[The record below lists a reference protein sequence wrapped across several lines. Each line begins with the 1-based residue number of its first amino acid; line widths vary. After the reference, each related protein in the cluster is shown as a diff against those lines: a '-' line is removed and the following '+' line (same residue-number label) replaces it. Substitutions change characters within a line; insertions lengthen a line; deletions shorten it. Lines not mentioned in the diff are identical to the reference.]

1 MVKDVT
7 ETNIVETVLD
17 RLKSEDQI
25 LLRSHQFV
33 SVLKSVL
40 FGAVKF
46 LANTKFENEAALRVS
61 DKNGT
66 FIAGIVLE
74 RAVDDEGKNSFEARF
89 ELNEENIKDITTI
102 YDLSDEE
109 VQRFLNR
116 FMYVLTNNKFVNN
129 AFVFDITRVI
139 LSSVINSMMN
149 LNKSDIDDEDGYEVK
164 FDEYLTVT
172 ATDEDGKRIID
183 FEPAVDLK
191 KFIKDDKLID
201 IE

>member
-1 MVKDVT
+1 MVKDIK
-7 ETNIVETVLD
+7 ETNIIETVLE

-25 LLRSHQFV
+25 ILRSHQFV
-33 SVLKSVL
+33 NVLKSVL

-46 LANTKFENEAALRVS
+46 LANTKFENEAALRVN

-89 ELNEENIKDITTI
+89 ELNEDGIKDIVTV

-139 LSSVINSMMN
+139 LSSVINALMN
-149 LNKSDIDDEDGYEVK
+149 LNKTDIDEEGYEVK
-164 FDEYLTVT
+164 FDEYLTAT
-172 ATDEDGKRIID
+172 ATDEDGKRVVEL
-183 FEPAVDLK
+183 EPAVDLK
-191 KFIKDDKLID
+191 KFIKDDKLVD
-201 IE
+201 VE

>member
-1 MVKDVT
+1 MVKDIK
-7 ETNIVETVLD
+7 ETNIIETVLE
-17 RLKSEDQI
+17 RLKAEDQI
-25 LLRSHQFV
+25 ILRSHQFV
-33 SVLKSVL
+33 NVLKSVL

-46 LANTKFENEAALRVS
+46 LANTKFENEAALRVNN
-61 DKNGT
+61 KNGT

-89 ELNEENIKDITTI
+89 ELNEDGIKDIATV

-139 LSSVINSMMN
+139 LSSVINALMN
-149 LNKSDIDDEDGYEVK
+149 LNKTDIDEDGYEIK
-164 FDEYLTVT
+164 FDEYLTAT
-172 ATDEDGKRIID
+172 ATDEDGKRVID
-183 FEPAVDLK
+183 LEPAVDLK
-191 KFIKDDKLID
+191 KFIKDDKLVD
-201 IE
+201 VE

>member
-1 MVKDVT
+1 MVKDIK
-7 ETNIVETVLD
+7 ETNIIETVLE

-25 LLRSHQFV
+25 ILRSHQFV
-33 SVLKSVL
+33 NVLKSVL

-46 LANTKFENEAALRVS
+46 LANTKFENEAALRVN

-89 ELNEENIKDITTI
+89 ELNEDGIKDIATV

-116 FMYVLTNNKFVNN
+116 FMYVLINNKFVNN

-139 LSSVINSMMN
+139 LSSVINSLMN
-149 LNKSDIDDEDGYEVK
+149 LAKTDIDEDGYEIK
-164 FDEYLTVT
+164 FDEYLTAT
-172 ATDEDGKRIID
+172 ATDEDGKRVVEL
-183 FEPAVDLK
+183 EPAVDLK
-191 KFIKDDKLID
+191 KFIKDDKLVD
-201 IE
+201 VE

>member
-1 MVKDVT
+1 MVKDIK
-7 ETNIVETVLD
+7 ETNIIETVLE
-17 RLKSEDQI
+17 RLKAEDQI
-25 LLRSHQFV
+25 ILRSHQFV
-33 SVLKSVL
+33 NVLKSVL

-46 LANTKFENEAALRVS
+46 LANTKFENEAALRVN

-89 ELNEENIKDITTI
+89 ELNEDGIKDIATV

-139 LSSVINSMMN
+139 LSSVINALMN
-149 LNKSDIDDEDGYEVK
+149 LNKTDIDEDGYEVK

-172 ATDEDGKRIID
+172 ATEEDGKRVID

-191 KFIKDDKLID
+191 KFIKDDKLVD
-201 IE
+201 VE

>member
-1 MVKDVT
+1 MVKDIK
-7 ETNIVETVLD
+7 ETNIIETVLE
-17 RLKSEDQI
+17 RLKAEDQI
-25 LLRSHQFV
+25 ILRSHQFV
-33 SVLKSVL
+33 NVLKSVL

-46 LANTKFENEAALRVS
+46 LANTKFENEAALRVN

-74 RAVDDEGKNSFEARF
+74 RTVDDEGKNSFEARF
-89 ELNEENIKDITTI
+89 ELNEDGIKDIATV

-139 LSSVINSMMN
+139 LSSVINALMN
-149 LNKSDIDDEDGYEVK
+149 LAKTDIDEDGYEIK
-164 FDEYLTVT
+164 FDEYLTAT
-172 ATDEDGKRIID
+172 ATDEDGKRVID
-183 FEPAVDLK
+183 LEPAVDLK
-191 KFIKDDKLID
+191 KFIKDDKLVD
-201 IE
+201 VE

>member
-1 MVKDVT
+1 MVKDIK
-7 ETNIVETVLD
+7 ETSIIETVLE
-17 RLKSEDQI
+17 RLKAEDQI
-25 LLRSHQFV
+25 ILRSHQFV
-33 SVLKSVL
+33 NVLKSVL

-46 LANTKFENEAALRVS
+46 LANTKFENEAALRVN

-89 ELNEENIKDITTI
+89 ELNEDGIKDIATV

-139 LSSVINSMMN
+139 LSSVINALMN
-149 LNKSDIDDEDGYEVK
+149 LNKTDIDEDGYEIK
-164 FDEYLTVT
+164 FDEYLTAT
-172 ATDEDGKRIID
+172 ATDEDGKRVVEL
-183 FEPAVDLK
+183 EPAVDLK
-191 KFIKDDKLID
+191 KFIKDDKLVD
-201 IE
+201 VE

>member
-1 MVKDVT
+1 MVKDIK
-7 ETNIVETVLD
+7 ETNIIETVLE
-17 RLKSEDQI
+17 RLKAEDQI
-25 LLRSHQFV
+25 ILRSHQFV
-33 SVLKSVL
+33 NVLKSVL

-46 LANTKFENEAALRVS
+46 LANTKFENEAALRVN

-89 ELNEENIKDITTI
+89 ELNEDSIKDIATV

-139 LSSVINSMMN
+139 LSSVINALMN
-149 LNKSDIDDEDGYEVK
+149 LNKTDIDEDGYEIK
-164 FDEYLTVT
+164 FDEYLTAT
-172 ATDEDGKRIID
+172 ATDEDGKRVID
-183 FEPAVDLK
+183 LEPAVDLK
-191 KFIKDDKLID
+191 KFIKDDKLVD
-201 IE
+201 VE

>member
-1 MVKDVT
+1 MVKDIK
-7 ETNIVETVLD
+7 ETNIIETVLE
-17 RLKSEDQI
+17 RLKAEDQI
-25 LLRSHQFV
+25 ILRSHQFIN
-33 SVLKSVL
+33 VLKSVL

-46 LANTKFENEAALRVS
+46 LANTKFENEAALRVN

-89 ELNEENIKDITTI
+89 ELNEDGIKDIATV

-139 LSSVINSMMN
+139 LSSVINALMN
-149 LNKSDIDDEDGYEVK
+149 LNKTDIDEDGYEIK
-164 FDEYLTVT
+164 FDEYLTAT
-172 ATDEDGKRIID
+172 ATDEDGKRVID
-183 FEPAVDLK
+183 LEPAVDLK
-191 KFIKDDKLID
+191 KFIKDDKLVD
-201 IE
+201 VE

>member
-1 MVKDVT
+1 MVKDIK
-7 ETNIVETVLD
+7 ETNIIETVLE
-17 RLKSEDQI
+17 RLKAEDQI
-25 LLRSHQFV
+25 ILRSHQFV
-33 SVLKSVL
+33 NVLKSVL

-46 LANTKFENEAALRVS
+46 LANTKFENEAALRVN

-89 ELNEENIKDITTI
+89 ELDEDGVKDIATV

-139 LSSVINSMMN
+139 LSSVINALMN
-149 LNKSDIDDEDGYEVK
+149 LNKTDIDEEGYEVK
-164 FDEYLTVT
+164 FDEYLTAT
-172 ATDEDGKRIID
+172 ATDEDGKRVID
-183 FEPAVDLK
+183 LEPAVDLK
-191 KFIKDDKLID
+191 KFIKDDKLVD
-201 IE
+201 VE

>member
-1 MVKDVT
+1 MVKDVK
-7 ETNIVETVLD
+7 ETNIIETVLE

-25 LLRSHQFV
+25 ILRSHQFV
-33 SVLKSVL
+33 NVLKSVL

-46 LANTKFENEAALRVS
+46 LANTKFENEAALRVN

-89 ELNEENIKDITTI
+89 ELNEDGVKDIATV

-139 LSSVINSMMN
+139 LSSVINALMN
-149 LNKSDIDDEDGYEVK
+149 LNKTDIDEDGYEIK
-164 FDEYLTVT
+164 FDEYLTAT
-172 ATDEDGKRIID
+172 ATDEDGKRVVEI
-183 FEPAVDLK
+183 EPAVDLK
-191 KFIKDDKLID
+191 KFIKDDKLV
-201 IE
+201 ENE

>member
-1 MVKDVT
+1 MVKDIK
-7 ETNIVETVLD
+7 ETNIIETVLE
-17 RLKSEDQI
+17 RLKAEDQI
-25 LLRSHQFV
+25 ILRSHQFV
-33 SVLKSVL
+33 NVLKSVL

-46 LANTKFENEAALRVS
+46 LANTKFENEAVLRVN

-89 ELNEENIKDITTI
+89 ELDEDGVKDIATV

-139 LSSVINSMMN
+139 LSSVINALLN
-149 LNKSDIDDEDGYEVK
+149 LNKTDIDEDGYEVK

-172 ATDEDGKRIID
+172 ATEEDGKRVID

-191 KFIKDDKLID
+191 KFIKDDKLVD
-201 IE
+201 VE

>member
-1 MVKDVT
+1 MVKDVK
-7 ETNIVETVLD
+7 ETNIIETVLE

-25 LLRSHQFV
+25 ILRSHQFV
-33 SVLKSVL
+33 NVLKSVL

-46 LANTKFENEAALRVS
+46 LANTKFENEAALRVN

-89 ELNEENIKDITTI
+89 ELNEDGVKDIATV

-139 LSSVINSMMN
+139 LSSVINSLMN
-149 LNKSDIDDEDGYEVK
+149 LNKTDIDEDGYEIK
-164 FDEYLTVT
+164 FDEYLTAT
-172 ATDEDGKRIID
+172 ANDEDGKRVVEL
-183 FEPAVDLK
+183 EPAVDLK
-191 KFIKDDKLID
+191 KFIKDDKLV
-201 IE
+201 ENE

>member
-1 MVKDVT
+1 MVKDIK
-7 ETNIVETVLD
+7 ETNIIETVLE
-17 RLKSEDQI
+17 RLKAEDQI
-25 LLRSHQFV
+25 ILRSHQFV
-33 SVLKSVL
+33 NVLKSVL

-46 LANTKFENEAALRVS
+46 LANTKFENEAALRVN

-74 RAVDDEGKNSFEARF
+74 RAVDDEGKNSFESRF
-89 ELNEENIKDITTI
+89 ELEEDGIKDIATV

-139 LSSVINSMMN
+139 LSSVINALMN
-149 LNKSDIDDEDGYEVK
+149 LNKTDIDEDGYEIK

-172 ATDEDGKRIID
+172 ATEEDGKRVID
-183 FEPAVDLK
+183 FEPAVDMK
-191 KFIKDDKLID
+191 KFIKDDKLVD
-201 IE
+201 VE

>member
-1 MVKDVT
+1 MVKDVK
-7 ETNIVETVLD
+7 ETQIIETVLE
-17 RLKSEDQI
+17 RLKAEDQI
-25 LLRSHQFV
+25 ILRYHQFV
-33 SVLKSVL
+33 NVLKSVL

-46 LANTKFENEAALRVS
+46 LANTKFENEAVLRVN

-89 ELNEENIKDITTI
+89 ELNEDGVKDIATT

-139 LSSVINSMMN
+139 LSTIINALMN
-149 LNKSDIDDEDGYEVK
+149 LNKADIDEDGYEIK
-164 FDEYLTVT
+164 FDEYLT
-172 ATDEDGKRIID
+172 ASASEEDGERVVVLD
-183 FEPAVDLK
+183 PAVDLK
-191 KFIKDDKLID
+191 KFIKDDKLVD
-201 IE
+201 VE

>member
-1 MVKDVT
+1 MVKDVK
-7 ETNIVETVLD
+7 ETNIIETVLE
-17 RLKSEDQI
+17 RLKAEDQI
-25 LLRSHQFV
+25 ILRSHQFV
-33 SVLKSVL
+33 NVLKSVL

-46 LANTKFENEAALRVS
+46 LANTKFENEAALRVN

-74 RAVDDEGKNSFEARF
+74 RAIDDEGKNSFEARF
-89 ELNEENIKDITTI
+89 ELEEDGVKDIATV

-116 FMYVLTNNKFVNN
+116 FMYKLTNNKFVNN

-139 LSSVINSMMN
+139 LSSVINALMN
-149 LNKSDIDDEDGYEVK
+149 LNKTDIDEDGYEVK

-172 ATDEDGKRIID
+172 ATEEDGKRVID

-191 KFIKDDKLID
+191 KFIKDDKLVD
-201 IE
+201 VE

>member
-1 MVKDVT
+1 MVKDIK
-7 ETNIVETVLD
+7 ETNIIETVLE

-25 LLRSHQFV
+25 ILRSHQFV
-33 SVLKSVL
+33 NVLKSVL

-46 LANTKFENEAALRVS
+46 LANTKFENEAALRVN

-66 FIAGIVLE
+66 FIAGIILE

-89 ELNEENIKDITTI
+89 ELNEDGIKDIATV

-139 LSSVINSMMN
+139 LSSVINALMN
-149 LNKSDIDDEDGYEVK
+149 LNKTDIDEDGYEIK
-164 FDEYLTVT
+164 FDEYLTAT
-172 ATDEDGKRIID
+172 ATDEDGKRVID
-183 FEPAVDLK
+183 LEPAVDLK
-191 KFIKDDKLID
+191 KFIKDDKLVD
-201 IE
+201 VE

>member
-1 MVKDVT
+1 MVKDVK
-7 ETNIVETVLD
+7 ETQIIETVLE
-17 RLKSEDQI
+17 RLKAEDQI
-25 LLRSHQFV
+25 ILRSHQFV
-33 SVLKSVL
+33 NVLKSVL

-46 LANTKFENEAALRVS
+46 LANTKFENEAVLRVN

-89 ELNEENIKDITTI
+89 ELNEDGVKDIATT

-139 LSSVINSMMN
+139 LSSIINALMN
-149 LNKSDIDDEDGYEVK
+149 LNKADVDEDGYEIK
-164 FDEYLTVT
+164 FDEYLTASAV
-172 ATDEDGKRIID
+172 DEDGERVVLL
-183 FEPAVDLK
+183 EPAVDLK
-191 KFIKDDKLID
+191 KFIKDDKLVD
-201 IE
+201 VE

>member
-1 MVKDVT
+1 MVKDVK
-7 ETNIVETVLD
+7 ETNIIETVLE
-17 RLKSEDQI
+17 RLKAEDQI
-25 LLRSHQFV
+25 ILRSHQFV
-33 SVLKSVL
+33 NVLKSVL

-46 LANTKFENEAALRVS
+46 LANTKFENEAALRVN

-89 ELNEENIKDITTI
+89 ELEEDGVKDIATV

-116 FMYVLTNNKFVNN
+116 FMYTLTNNKFVNN

-139 LSSVINSMMN
+139 LSSVINALMN
-149 LNKSDIDDEDGYEVK
+149 LNKTDIDEDGYEVK

-172 ATDEDGKRIID
+172 ATEEDGKRVID

-191 KFIKDDKLID
+191 KFIKDDKLVD
-201 IE
+201 VE

>member
-1 MVKDVT
+1 MVKDIK
-7 ETNIVETVLD
+7 ETNIIETVLE
-17 RLKSEDQI
+17 RLKAEDQI
-25 LLRSHQFV
+25 ILRSHQFV
-33 SVLKSVL
+33 NVLKSVL

-46 LANTKFENEAALRVS
+46 LANTKFENEAVLRVN

-89 ELNEENIKDITTI
+89 ELDEDGVKDIATV

-129 AFVFDITRVI
+129 AFIFDITRVI
-139 LSSVINSMMN
+139 LSSVINALMN
-149 LNKSDIDDEDGYEVK
+149 LNKTDIDEDGYEVK

-172 ATDEDGKRIID
+172 ATEEDGKRVID

-191 KFIKDDKLID
+191 KFIKDDKLVD
-201 IE
+201 VE

>member
-1 MVKDVT
+1 MVKDVK
-7 ETNIVETVLD
+7 ETQIIETVLE
-17 RLKSEDQI
+17 RLKAEDQI
-25 LLRSHQFV
+25 ILRSHQFV
-33 SVLKSVL
+33 NVLKSVL

-46 LANTKFENEAALRVS
+46 LANTKFENEAVLRVN

-89 ELNEENIKDITTI
+89 ELNEDGVKDIATT

-116 FMYVLTNNKFVNN
+116 FMYVLINNKFVNN

-139 LSSVINSMMN
+139 LSSIINALMN
-149 LNKSDIDDEDGYEVK
+149 LNKADIDEDGYEIK
-164 FDEYLTVT
+164 FDEYLTASAV
-172 ATDEDGKRIID
+172 DEDGERVVLL
-183 FEPAVDLK
+183 EPAVDLK
-191 KFIKDDKLID
+191 KFIKDDKLVD
-201 IE
+201 VE

>member
-1 MVKDVT
+1 MVKDIK
-7 ETNIVETVLD
+7 ETNIIETVLE
-17 RLKSEDQI
+17 RLKAEDQI
-25 LLRSHQFV
+25 ILRSHQFV
-33 SVLKSVL
+33 NVLKSVL

-46 LANTKFENEAALRVS
+46 LANTKFENEAVLRVN

-89 ELNEENIKDITTI
+89 ELDEDGVKDIATV

-139 LSSVINSMMN
+139 LSSVINALMN
-149 LNKSDIDDEDGYEVK
+149 LNKTDIDEDGYEVK

-172 ATDEDGKRIID
+172 ATEEDSKRVID

-191 KFIKDDKLID
+191 KFIKDDKLVD
-201 IE
+201 VE

>member
-1 MVKDVT
+1 MVKDVK
-7 ETNIVETVLD
+7 ETQIIETVLE
-17 RLKSEDQI
+17 RLKAEDQI
-25 LLRSHQFV
+25 ILRSHQFV
-33 SVLKSVL
+33 NVLKSVL

-46 LANTKFENEAALRVS
+46 LANTKFENEAVLRVN

-89 ELNEENIKDITTI
+89 ELNEDGVKDIATT

-139 LSSVINSMMN
+139 LSSIINALMN
-149 LNKSDIDDEDGYEVK
+149 LNKADIDEDGYEIK
-164 FDEYLTVT
+164 FDEYLT
-172 ATDEDGKRIID
+172 ASASEEDGERVVVLD
-183 FEPAVDLK
+183 PAVDLK
-191 KFIKDDKLID
+191 KFIKDDKLVD
-201 IE
+201 VE

>member
-1 MVKDVT
+1 MVKDIK
-7 ETNIVETVLD
+7 ETNIIETVLE
-17 RLKSEDQI
+17 RLKAEDQI
-25 LLRSHQFV
+25 ILRSHQFV
-33 SVLKSVL
+33 NVLKSVL

-46 LANTKFENEAALRVS
+46 LANTKFENEAALRVN

-66 FIAGIVLE
+66 FITGIVLE

-89 ELNEENIKDITTI
+89 ELEEDGIKDIATV

-139 LSSVINSMMN
+139 LSSVINALMN
-149 LNKSDIDDEDGYEVK
+149 LNKTDIDEDGYEVK

-172 ATDEDGKRIID
+172 ATEEDGKRVID
-183 FEPAVDLK
+183 FEPAVDMK
-191 KFIKDDKLID
+191 KFIKDDKLVD
-201 IE
+201 VE

>member
-1 MVKDVT
+1 MVKDIK
-7 ETNIVETVLD
+7 ETNIIETVLE
-17 RLKSEDQI
+17 RLKAEDQI
-25 LLRSHQFV
+25 ILRSHQFV
-33 SVLKSVL
+33 NVLKSIL

-46 LANTKFENEAALRVS
+46 LANTKFENEAVLRVN

-89 ELNEENIKDITTI
+89 ELDEDGVKDIATV

-139 LSSVINSMMN
+139 LSSVINALMN
-149 LNKSDIDDEDGYEVK
+149 LNKTDIDEDGYEVK

-172 ATDEDGKRIID
+172 ATEEDGKRVID

-191 KFIKDDKLID
+191 KFIKDDKLVD
-201 IE
+201 VE

>member
-1 MVKDVT
+1 MVKDIK
-7 ETNIVETVLD
+7 ETNIIETVLE
-17 RLKSEDQI
+17 RLKAEDQI
-25 LLRSHQFV
+25 ILRSHQFV
-33 SVLKSVL
+33 NVLKSVL

-46 LANTKFENEAALRVS
+46 LANTKFENEAALRVN

-74 RAVDDEGKNSFEARF
+74 RAVDDAGKNSFEARF
-89 ELNEENIKDITTI
+89 ELNEDGIKDIATV

-139 LSSVINSMMN
+139 LSSVINALMN
-149 LNKSDIDDEDGYEVK
+149 LNKTDIDEEGYEVK
-164 FDEYLTVT
+164 FDEYLTAT
-172 ATDEDGKRIID
+172 ATDEDGKRVVEL
-183 FEPAVDLK
+183 EPAVDLK
-191 KFIKDDKLID
+191 KFIKDDKLVD
-201 IE
+201 VE

>member
-1 MVKDVT
+1 MVKDIK
-7 ETNIVETVLD
+7 ETNIIETVLE
-17 RLKSEDQI
+17 RLKAEDQI
-25 LLRSHQFV
+25 ILRSHQFV
-33 SVLKSVL
+33 NVLKSVL

-46 LANTKFENEAALRVS
+46 LANTKFENEAALRVN

-74 RAVDDEGKNSFEARF
+74 RAVDDEGKYSFEARF
-89 ELNEENIKDITTI
+89 ELNEDGIKDITTI

-139 LSSVINSMMN
+139 LSSVINALMN
-149 LNKSDIDDEDGYEVK
+149 LNKTDIDEEGYEVK
-164 FDEYLTVT
+164 FDEYLTAT
-172 ATDEDGKRIID
+172 ATDEDGKRVVEL
-183 FEPAVDLK
+183 EPAVDLK
-191 KFIKDDKLID
+191 KFIKDDKLVD
-201 IE
+201 VE

>member
-1 MVKDVT
+1 MVKDIK
-7 ETNIVETVLD
+7 ETSIIETVLE
-17 RLKSEDQI
+17 RLKAEDQI
-25 LLRSHQFV
+25 ILRSHQFV
-33 SVLKSVL
+33 NVLKSVL

-46 LANTKFENEAALRVS
+46 LANTKFENEAALRVN

-89 ELNEENIKDITTI
+89 ELNEDGIKDIATV

-139 LSSVINSMMN
+139 LSSIINALMN
-149 LNKSDIDDEDGYEVK
+149 LAKTDIDEDGYEIK
-164 FDEYLTVT
+164 FDEYLTAT
-172 ATDEDGKRIID
+172 ATDEDGKRVID
-183 FEPAVDLK
+183 LEPAVDLK
-191 KFIKDDKLID
+191 KFIKDDKLVD
-201 IE
+201 VE

>member
-1 MVKDVT
+1 MVKDIK
-7 ETNIVETVLD
+7 ETSIIETVLE
-17 RLKSEDQI
+17 RLKAEDQI
-25 LLRSHQFV
+25 ILRSHQFV
-33 SVLKSVL
+33 NVLKSVL

-46 LANTKFENEAALRVS
+46 LANTKFENEAALRVN

-89 ELNEENIKDITTI
+89 ELNEDGIKDIATV

-139 LSSVINSMMN
+139 LSSVINALMN
-149 LNKSDIDDEDGYEVK
+149 LAKTDIDEDGYEIK
-164 FDEYLTVT
+164 FDEYLTAT
-172 ATDEDGKRIID
+172 ATDEDGKRVID
-183 FEPAVDLK
+183 LEPAVDLK
-191 KFIKDDKLID
+191 KFIKDDKLVD
-201 IE
+201 VE

>member
-1 MVKDVT
+1 MVKDIK
-7 ETNIVETVLD
+7 ETNIIETVLE
-17 RLKSEDQI
+17 RLKAEDQI
-25 LLRSHQFV
+25 ILRSHQFV
-33 SVLKSVL
+33 NVLKSVL

-46 LANTKFENEAALRVS
+46 LANTKFENEAVLRVN

-74 RAVDDEGKNSFEARF
+74 RTVDDEGKNSFEARF
-89 ELNEENIKDITTI
+89 ELDEDGVKDIATV

-139 LSSVINSMMN
+139 LSSVINALMN
-149 LNKSDIDDEDGYEVK
+149 LNKTDIDEDGYEVK

-172 ATDEDGKRIID
+172 ATEEDGKRVID

-191 KFIKDDKLID
+191 KFIKDDKLVD
-201 IE
+201 VE

>member
-1 MVKDVT
+1 MVKDVK
-7 ETNIVETVLD
+7 ETNIIETVLE
-17 RLKSEDQI
+17 RLKAEDQI
-25 LLRSHQFV
+25 ILRSHQFV
-33 SVLKSVL
+33 NVFKSVL

-46 LANTKFENEAALRVS
+46 LANTKFENEAALRVN

-89 ELNEENIKDITTI
+89 ELEEDGIKDIATV

-139 LSSVINSMMN
+139 LSSVINALMN
-149 LNKSDIDDEDGYEVK
+149 LNKTDIDEDGYEIK

-172 ATDEDGKRIID
+172 ATEEDGKRVID
-183 FEPAVDLK
+183 FEPAVDMK
-191 KFIKDDKLID
+191 KFIKDDKLVD
-201 IE
+201 VE

>member
-1 MVKDVT
+1 MVKDVK
-7 ETNIVETVLD
+7 ETQIIETVLE
-17 RLKSEDQI
+17 RLKAEDQI
-25 LLRSHQFV
+25 ILRSHQFV
-33 SVLKSVL
+33 NVLKSVL

-46 LANTKFENEAALRVS
+46 LANTKFENEAVLRVN

-89 ELNEENIKDITTI
+89 ELNEDGVKDIATT

-139 LSSVINSMMN
+139 LSTIINALMN
-149 LNKSDIDDEDGYEVK
+149 LNKADIDEDGYEIK
-164 FDEYLTVT
+164 FDEYFT
-172 ATDEDGKRIID
+172 ASASEEDGERVVVLD
-183 FEPAVDLK
+183 PAVDLK
-191 KFIKDDKLID
+191 KFIKDDKLVD
-201 IE
+201 VE

>member
-1 MVKDVT
+1 MVKDIK
-7 ETNIVETVLD
+7 ETNIIETVLE
-17 RLKSEDQI
+17 RLKAEDQI
-25 LLRSHQFV
+25 ILRSHQFV
-33 SVLKSVL
+33 NVLKSVL

-46 LANTKFENEAALRVS
+46 LANTKFENEAALRVN

-89 ELNEENIKDITTI
+89 ELEEDGIKDITTV

-139 LSSVINSMMN
+139 LSSVINALMN
-149 LNKSDIDDEDGYEVK
+149 LNKTDIDEDGYEIK

-172 ATDEDGKRIID
+172 ATEEDGKRVID
-183 FEPAVDLK
+183 FEPAVDMK
-191 KFIKDDKLID
+191 KFIKDDKLVD
-201 IE
+201 VE

>member
-1 MVKDVT
+1 MVKDVK
-7 ETNIVETVLD
+7 ETQIIETVLE
-17 RLKSEDQI
+17 RLKAEDQI
-25 LLRSHQFV
+25 ILRSHQFV
-33 SVLKSVL
+33 NVLKSVL

-46 LANTKFENEAALRVS
+46 LANTKFENEAVLRVN

-89 ELNEENIKDITTI
+89 ELNEDGVKDIATT

-139 LSSVINSMMN
+139 LSSIVNALMN
-149 LNKSDIDDEDGYEVK
+149 LNKADIDEDGYEIK
-164 FDEYLTVT
+164 FDEYLTASAVE
-172 ATDEDGKRIID
+172 EDGDRVVVL
-183 FEPAVDLK
+183 EPAVDLK
-191 KFIKDDKLID
+191 KFIKDDKLVD
-201 IE
+201 VE

>member
-1 MVKDVT
+1 MVKDIK
-7 ETNIVETVLD
+7 ETNIIETVLE
-17 RLKSEDQI
+17 RLKAEDQI
-25 LLRSHQFV
+25 ILCSHQFV
-33 SVLKSVL
+33 NVLKSVL

-46 LANTKFENEAALRVS
+46 LANTKFENEAALRVN

-89 ELNEENIKDITTI
+89 ELNEDGIKDIATV

-139 LSSVINSMMN
+139 LSSVINALMN
-149 LNKSDIDDEDGYEVK
+149 LNKTDIDEEGYEVK
-164 FDEYLTVT
+164 FDEYLTAT
-172 ATDEDGKRIID
+172 ATDEDGKRVID
-183 FEPAVDLK
+183 LEPAVDLK
-191 KFIKDDKLID
+191 KFIKDDKLVD
-201 IE
+201 VE

>member
-1 MVKDVT
+1 MVKDIK
-7 ETNIVETVLD
+7 ETNIIETVLE
-17 RLKSEDQI
+17 RLKAEDQI
-25 LLRSHQFV
+25 ILRSHQFV
-33 SVLKSVL
+33 NVFKSVL

-46 LANTKFENEAALRVS
+46 LANTKFENEAALRVN

-89 ELNEENIKDITTI
+89 ELEEDGIKDIATV

-139 LSSVINSMMN
+139 LSSVINALMN
-149 LNKSDIDDEDGYEVK
+149 LNKTDIDEDGYEVK

-172 ATDEDGKRIID
+172 ATEEDGKRVID
-183 FEPAVDLK
+183 FEPAVDMK
-191 KFIKDDKLID
+191 KFIKDDKLVD
-201 IE
+201 VE

>member
-1 MVKDVT
+1 MVKDVK
-7 ETNIVETVLD
+7 ETQIIETVLE
-17 RLKSEDQI
+17 RLKAEDQI
-25 LLRSHQFV
+25 ILRSHQFV
-33 SVLKSVL
+33 NVLKSVL

-46 LANTKFENEAALRVS
+46 LANTKFENEAVLRVN

-89 ELNEENIKDITTI
+89 ELNEDGVKDIATT

-139 LSSVINSMMN
+139 LSSIINALMN
-149 LNKSDIDDEDGYEVK
+149 LNKADIDEDGYEIK
-164 FDEYLTVT
+164 FDEYLTASV
-172 ATDEDGKRIID
+172 AEEDGERVVVLD
-183 FEPAVDLK
+183 PAVDLK
-191 KFIKDDKLID
+191 KFIKDDKLVD
-201 IE
+201 VE